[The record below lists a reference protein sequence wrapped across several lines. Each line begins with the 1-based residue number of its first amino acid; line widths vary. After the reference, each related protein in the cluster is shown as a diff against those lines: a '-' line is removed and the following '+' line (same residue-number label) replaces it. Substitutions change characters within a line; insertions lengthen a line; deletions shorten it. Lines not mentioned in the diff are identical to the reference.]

1 MKAGPRVPP
10 SQTVP
15 LILMALFDVSIVQE
29 HFYLCASQRE
39 VVSTLPRAASIVC
52 GEDNQSVVIHF
63 VMLQCSGHI
72 ANSFIHCSNHAIV
85 GSPILVL
92 NFEGKKLLQLRMNH
106 SYLNVLIMF
115 FIGLGDLQGIM
126 WIL

>member
-1 MKAGPRVPP
+1 M
-10 SQTVP
+10 T
-15 LILMALFDVSIVQE
+15 
-29 HFYLCASQRE
+29 
-39 VVSTLPRAASIVC
+39 
-52 GEDNQSVVIHF
+52 
-63 VMLQCSGHI
+63 
-72 ANSFIHCSNHAIV
+72 